1 MSTTTTTDPS
11 QAARTFFAG
20 DEARIDGEIK
30 ARGEAIY
37 TADISREGM
46 LYAAFAESPY
56 PHAKIVAID
65 KSAALAIPGVRAVL
79 TGEDVGERRFGN
91 LINDWPVLAFG
102 EVTFIGE
109 FVAAV
114 AADTREAATEAA
126 ARLDVTY
133 EELPAQL
140 DAVAA
145 LAPDAPPTHANY
157 ASFKYQ
163 GPPRSP
169 MPHPNLQGHEIHVK
183 GDPDAAFAN
192 ADRVVERTF
201 TTPRYHAGYLEPRAT
216 LVWFDGAG
224 VLHVI
229 SSHKGPFKLRDIMAQ
244 VLEVEKD
251 QVIVEPSYIGGEFG
265 AKGLSVEAPALA
277 FLARATGKPVKHVR
291 TFLEDVRS
299 SHVRHASTTRVRIAA
314 SNDGMLEA
322 LDFTTTFD
330 GGAYGAHKPAP
341 GVLPGRPPKL
351 PYELANMRMER
362 RAVYTNTVPA
372 AFLRA
377 PGDLQIIFAL
387 ESMID
392 IVAHELGIDPLEF
405 RLKNAIAD
413 GDTDIEGNPLT
424 EGRSREVLVALRDA
438 MHWGEPLPAGR
449 GRGLALS
456 ARHISGGATGFLIT
470 VQPDGGLAVHTGAV
484 EPGVGQ
490 HTVIQRVLAAELG
503 LDSERITVARGNTRD
518 VPLDPGIGGSRGTNI
533 LSHTAVDGAQK
544 IRALFTEAGVDHLP
558 WNDAVRAI
566 TKDGPV
572 VVTAAGSQ
580 MHATG
585 HLMYLNFGAYGA
597 DVSIDTDTGTVK
609 VNEIVFVADVGQI
622 FNPVAHRGQI
632 DGGFLMGL
640 GSALTEEIV
649 MEEGRIV
656 NPALSD
662 YKLPCQRDMP
672 PFRVIQLEPTGG
684 PGAYGA
690 KAAGEFNTSG
700 VAPAIANAIEA
711 ACGVRLTALGI
722 TSERIYDALHAPSH
736 PAHPPLGI
744 RRP

>member
-1 MSTTTTTDPS
+1 MSTTTITDAS
-11 QAARTFFAG
+11 RAARTFLAG
-20 DEARIDGEIK
+20 EEARIDGDIK
-30 ARGEAIY
+30 VRGEAIY
-37 TADISREGM
+37 TADCSREGM
-46 LYAAFAESPY
+46 LWGAFAESPY
-56 PHAKIVAID
+56 PRAKIVSID
-65 KSAALAIPGVRAVL
+65 ATAALAVPGVVAVL
-79 TGEDVGERRFGN
+79 TGQDVGERRFGN
-91 LINDWPVLAFG
+91 LISDWPVLAYG
-102 EVTFIGE
+102 EVTFVGE

-114 AADTREAATEAA
+114 AAETREAAAEAVA
-126 ARLDVTY
+126 QLDITY

-140 DAVAA
+140 DALAA
-145 LAPDAPPTHANY
+145 IKPDAPLTHPNV
-157 ASFKYQ
+157 ASFKYA

-169 MPHPNLQGHEIHVK
+169 MPHPNMQGHEIHVK
-183 GDPDAAFAN
+183 GDPDAAFAK
-192 ADRVVERTF
+192 ADRVFERTF

-216 LVWFDGAG
+216 LVWFDGGG
-224 VLHVI
+224 VLHVV

-244 VLEVEKD
+244 LLEVDKD
-251 QVIVEPSYIGGEFG
+251 HVIVEPSYIGGEFG
-265 AKGLSVEAPALA
+265 AKGLAIEVPPLA
-277 FLARATGKPVKHVR
+277 FLARATGRPIKHVR
-291 TFLEDVRS
+291 TYLEDVRS

-314 SNDGMLEA
+314 SNDGTMQA
-322 LDFTTTFD
+322 LDFTTIFD
-330 GGAYGAHKPAP
+330 GGAYGAQKPAP

-351 PYELANMRMER
+351 PYQLANMRMER
-362 RAVYTNTVPA
+362 AAVYTNTVPA

-392 IVAHELGIDPLEF
+392 IVAHELRIDPLEF

-424 EGRSREVLVALRDA
+424 ESRSRDVLGALREA
-438 MHWGEPLPAGR
+438 MHWDEPLPAGR

-456 ARHISGGATGFLIT
+456 ARHIAGGATSFLVT

-503 LDSERITVARGNTRD
+503 IDPERITVTRGNTRD
-518 VPLDPGIGGSRGTNI
+518 VPLDPGIGGSKGTNI
-533 LSHTAVDGAQK
+533 LSHTAVDAAQK
-544 IRALFTEAGVDHLP
+544 IRALFTEAGVDHLA
-558 WNDAVRAI
+558 WNDAVRAV

-572 VVTAAGSQ
+572 VLTAAGSQ
-580 MHATG
+580 VHAPGHAMH
-585 HLMYLNFGAYGA
+585 LNFGAYGA
-597 DVSIDTDTGTVK
+597 DVSIDAETGTIK

-622 FNPVAHRGQI
+622 INPIAHKGQI

-649 MEEGRIV
+649 LEDGRIV
-656 NPALSD
+656 NAALSD
-662 YKLPCQRDMP
+662 YKLPTQRDMP
-672 PFRVIQLEPTGG
+672 PFRVIQLSPTGG

-722 TSERIYDALHAPSH
+722 TSERIYDALHQLPQTARS
-736 PAHPPLGI
+736 
-744 RRP
+744 

>member
-1 MSTTTTTDPS
+1 MSTTTLTDAS
-11 QAARTFFAG
+11 QAARRFLAG
-20 DEARIDGEIK
+20 DEARIDGDIK
-30 ARGEAIY
+30 VRGEAIY

-46 LYAAFAESPY
+46 LWAAFAESPY

-65 KSAALAIPGVRAVL
+65 KTAALAVPGVVAVI
-79 TGEDVGERRFGN
+79 TGQDVGERRFGN

-102 EVTFIGE
+102 EVSFVGE

-114 AADTREAATEAA
+114 AAETREAAVEAVA
-126 ARLDVTY
+126 QLDVTY

-140 DAVAA
+140 DALAA
-145 LAPDAPPTHANY
+145 IKPDAPLTHANV
-157 ASFKYQ
+157 ASFKYM

-169 MPHPNLQGHEIHVK
+169 MPHPNMQGHEIHKK
-183 GDPDAAFAN
+183 GDPEAAFAN
-192 ADRVVERTF
+192 ADRVFERTF

-224 VLHVI
+224 VLHVV

-265 AKGLSVEAPALA
+265 AKGLAIEVPPLA
-277 FLARATGKPVKHVR
+277 FLARATGRPIKHVR
-291 TFLEDVRS
+291 TYLEDVRS
-299 SHVRHASTTRVRIAA
+299 SHVRHASTTRVRIAT
-314 SNDGMLEA
+314 SNDGVMQA
-322 LDFTTTFD
+322 LDFTTIFD
-330 GGAYGAHKPAP
+330 GGAYGAQKPAP

-351 PYELANMRMER
+351 PYKLDHMQMER
-362 RAVYTNTVPA
+362 AAVYTNTVPA

-387 ESMID
+387 ESMVD
-392 IVAHELGIDPLEF
+392 IVAHELRIDPLEF
-405 RLKNAIAD
+405 RLKNALAD
-413 GDTDIEGNPLT
+413 GDTDIEGNPAT
-424 EGRSREVLVALRDA
+424 ETRSREVLAALREE
-438 MHWGEPLPAGR
+438 MHWYDALPAGR
-449 GRGLALS
+449 GRGMALS
-456 ARHISGGATGFLIT
+456 ARHIAGGATSFLVT

-490 HTVIQRVLAAELG
+490 HTVIQRIIAAELG
-503 LDSERITVARGNTRD
+503 IDSARITVTRGNTRD
-518 VPLDPGIGGSRGTNI
+518 VPLDPGIGGSKGTNI
-533 LSHTAVDGAQK
+533 LSHTSVDAANK
-544 IRALFTEAGVDHLP
+544 IRALFTDAGVDHLP
-558 WNDAVRAI
+558 WNDAVRAV

-572 VVTAAGSQ
+572 TITAVGSQVHAAGHD
-580 MHATG
+580 MH
-585 HLMYLNFGAYGA
+585 LNFGVYGA
-597 DVSIDTDTGTVK
+597 DVSIDADTGTIK

-622 FNPVAHRGQI
+622 INPIAHRGQI

-649 MEEGRIV
+649 LEEGRIV
-656 NPALSD
+656 NAALSD
-662 YKLPCQRDMP
+662 YKLPTQRDMP
-672 PFRVIQLEPTGG
+672 PFRVIQLPPTGG

-690 KAAGEFNTSG
+690 KAAGEFNTAG

-722 TSERIYDALHAPSH
+722 TSERLYDALQLPQA
-736 PAHPPLGI
+736 AHS
-744 RRP
+744 